1 MSRMGRGNGN
11 VRNVKSPPTKAG
23 PYCRLASRS
32 VKANACEIDGT
43 FWRAR
48 RSCCRTGPG
57 LPPRFL
63 CNWRRDSKQWVE
75 SSRRRGWAARLS
87 IGPLGR
93 VSQQSGILLMRI
105 LSGSDCMGQEKRR
118 SERYPFFASAE
129 LIEDKSDVR
138 ITTRLS
144 ELGLYGCYL
153 DMMNPFPAGTSVL
166 IKISESPATFEAR
179 ATVVYSQ
186 PNMGMGVAFQNVEE
200 RYLKVLQKWMTDAQN
215 R

>member
-1 MSRMGRGNGN
+1 
-11 VRNVKSPPTKAG
+11 
-23 PYCRLASRS
+23 
-32 VKANACEIDGT
+32 
-43 FWRAR
+43 
-48 RSCCRTGPG
+48 
-57 LPPRFL
+57 
-63 CNWRRDSKQWVE
+63 
-75 SSRRRGWAARLS
+75 
-87 IGPLGR
+87 
-93 VSQQSGILLMRI
+93 
-105 LSGSDCMGQEKRR
+105 MGQEKRR

-186 PNMGMGVAFQNVEE
+186 PNMGMGVAFRNVEE